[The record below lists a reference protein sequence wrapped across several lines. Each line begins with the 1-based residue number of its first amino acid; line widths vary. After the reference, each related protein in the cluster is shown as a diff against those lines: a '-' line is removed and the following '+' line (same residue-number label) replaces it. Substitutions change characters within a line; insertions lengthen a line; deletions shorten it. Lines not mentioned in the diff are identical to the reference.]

1 MDKILAIQQG
11 DTIAFAQAFDMYYKK
26 TFGFFMNRTQKNREL
41 CKELTQLTYIKL
53 WQGRHTLSQQ
63 HPLEKQLFIMAKY
76 TLIDYMRRQA
86 SQRKTTAAVV
96 QAGPLTATAEAA
108 CEAQATQFETN
119 DYISSLLKKLPPTR
133 QKVLQLKYLYGYSN
147 KEIAS
152 QLSVS
157 IKTVEDHVTKG
168 LSQLRTH
175 TALPAAFILFF
186 VTILPLPTI
195 VN

>member
-86 SQRKTTAAVV
+86 SQRKTTDAVMQAVPQAA
-96 QAGPLTATAEAA
+96 AEAA
-108 CEAQATQFETN
+108 GEAQATQFETN
-119 DYISSLLKKLPPTR
+119 DYISSMLKKLPPTR

-186 VTILPLPTI
+186 VTSLPLPAI

>member
-53 WQGRHTLSQQ
+53 WQGRHSLSLQ

-76 TLIDYMRRQA
+76 TLIDYLRRQA
-86 SQRKTTAAVV
+86 SKRKTTDAAL
-96 QAGPLTATAEAA
+96 QAVPEAATEAEAH
-108 CEAQATQFETN
+108 ATQFETN
-119 DYISSLLKKLPPTR
+119 DYISSMLKKLPPTR

-186 VTILPLPTI
+186 VTSLPLPAI